1 MQSVESVFP
10 EGALPGNPV
19 RGRDERPRIQPAVV
33 DAALASPLE
42 QSSLLQDLQV
52 LRDRGER
59 HLERLREVRDARL
72 SESEPRE
79 DGAPGRVRERGEGPI
94 ERA

>member
-1 MQSVESVFP
+1 MMDP
-10 EGALPGNPV
+10 P
-19 RGRDERPRIQPAVV
+19 
-33 DAALASPLE
+33 LASTLE
-42 QSSLLQDLQV
+42 QPGLLQDLQV